1 MYHFFRVPR
10 NTVGTQP
17 HQMTIQLLIIGR
29 DGAAFSAGHR
39 LDRMEAEAGHICQAS
54 HRLALIFRADGMRGI
69 LDQDQIVLLT
79 DLPDLIQLHCLTGE
93 IYRNDRF
100 RPGCDQLADGRRIDI
115 VGLRINICENRLRT
129 RI

>member
-1 MYHFFRVPR
+1 
-10 NTVGTQP
+10 
-17 HQMTIQLLIIGR
+17 MTIQLLIISR
-29 DGAAFSAGHR
+29 YGAAFSAGHR

-69 LDQDQIVLLT
+69 LDQEQIVLLT

>member
-1 MYHFFRVPR
+1 MAPPSPPV
-10 NTVGTQP
+10 TVLTGWKLKQV
-17 HQMTIQLLIIGR
+17 I
-29 DGAAFSAGHR
+29 SAR
-39 LDRMEAEAGHICQAS
+39 LP